1 MRSFNN
7 KSGVSSGSYLN
18 ASLSKKRSNSVGGKF
33 MRREVGKRECEVKF
47 KTSAPPGT
55 FVPESTL

>member
-18 ASLSKKRSNSVGGKF
+18 ASLSKKRSSVGWKF